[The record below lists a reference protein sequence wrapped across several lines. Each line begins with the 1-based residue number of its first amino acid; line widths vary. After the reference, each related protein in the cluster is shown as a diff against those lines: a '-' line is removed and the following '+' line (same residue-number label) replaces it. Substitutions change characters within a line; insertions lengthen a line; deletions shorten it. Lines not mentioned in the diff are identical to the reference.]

1 MTDMKN
7 TIDAKKEIEMHA
19 EQQII
24 DDENERLFGGGQSRP
39 KKKTGVHKVGMTDAE
54 VLASGSGLESS
65 QRVPKWFW
73 SILIVMILIAYGL
86 TLPFWGDRADS
97 PREWFNWGHVA
108 AFAYIAVFGS
118 FVYFM
123 TMMYGPDDENGD
135 ESGDEIDDGNGEESS
150 DKIDENDHGLNAKK

>member
-1 MTDMKN
+1 MTDKM
-7 TIDAKKEIEMHA
+7 DMVAKQK
-19 EQQII
+19 II

-39 KKKTGVHKVGMTDAE
+39 RNKSAVKKVGMSDE
-54 VLASGSGLESS
+54 EIIASGSGLESS

-86 TLPFWGDRADS
+86 TVPFWGDRAGS

-123 TMMYGPDDENGD
+123 TMMYGSDDENADDESHGD
-135 ESGDEIDDGNGEESS
+135 ESGENQSGDSQAAEDVDET
-150 DKIDENDHGLNAKK
+150 K